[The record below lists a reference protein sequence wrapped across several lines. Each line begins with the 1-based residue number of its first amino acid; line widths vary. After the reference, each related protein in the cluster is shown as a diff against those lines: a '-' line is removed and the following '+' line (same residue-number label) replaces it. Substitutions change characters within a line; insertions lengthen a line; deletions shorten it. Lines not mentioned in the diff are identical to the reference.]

1 MVKRKRKQKTKKLIA
16 SVAKSER
23 HLTFNEKISWVR
35 TPPGASASLVSMAAY
50 HTLNVQGIGSSP
62 IGRSMQV

>member
-1 MVKRKRKQKTKKLIA
+1 MVKRKRKQKTKKFIA

-35 TPPGASASLVSMAAY
+35 TPPDASASLVSMV
-50 HTLNVQGIGSSP
+50 T
-62 IGRSMQV
+62 

>member
-35 TPPGASASLVSMAAY
+35 TPPGASASLVSMV
-50 HTLNVQGIGSSP
+50 T
-62 IGRSMQV
+62 